1 LEDVGSTKYRHKV
14 IFRCVPKGVTQED
27 ICSIIQRASEGLEAQ
42 IESIHEDV
50 GDCWYVDF
58 KEDFDNK
65 NIIADCILRMRDMD
79 LLGQTIKAR
88 LKTEPIRDPSTTVL
102 TTNTVAR
109 QMLVPTSTEPTL
121 HSNQERRRMP
131 KKGRSKSDKANG
143 NSPPH
148 GGGYV
153 PRKPHHKRNGGNANG
168 TSYNA
173 GTTTATTTTTTTRYN
188 RSPPGVHDSN
198 HFPVLGNR
206 NANTSPITTTTT
218 TTTPPQQQQCVR
230 EGASNDDKQQITVT
244 SNVLH
249 TTSTAI
255 TKVDTDPMPTATA
268 TTVPVMNETKE
279 IHGAYAAALLR
290 CTTNPATVD
299 PSNRLATTTAIA
311 TKQESTPKKST
322 SGCWVRVS

>member
-1 LEDVGSTKYRHKV
+1 L
-14 IFRCVPKGVTQED
+14 
-27 ICSIIQRASEGLEAQ
+27 IIQRASEGLEVQ

-58 KEDFDNK
+58 KEDFNNK
-65 NIIADCILRMRDMD
+65 NIIADCIMRLRDMD
-79 LLGQTIKAR
+79 LMGQTIKAR
-88 LKTEPIRDPSTTVL
+88 LKTEPIRDPSTTAI

-109 QMLVPTSTEPTL
+109 EMLVATSTEPPL
-121 HSNQERRRMP
+121 PSNQERRRMP
-131 KKGRSKSDKANG
+131 KKGRSKLDKANG
-143 NSPPH
+143 NSPPN
-148 GGGYV
+148 GGVYV
-153 PRKPHHKRNGGNANG
+153 PRKPHHKRSAGSGNG

-173 GTTTATTTTTTTRYN
+173 GNTTRHP

-206 NANTSPITTTTT
+206 NANTSPITTTATT
-218 TTTPPQQQQCVR
+218 PQQQCER
-230 EGASNDDKQQITVT
+230 EGASNDVKQQVTVT

-249 TTSTAI
+249 TTSSTAI
-255 TKVDTDPMPTATA
+255 TKVDTDPMATA

-279 IHGAYAAALLR
+279 SHGAYVAALLR

-299 PSNRLATTTAIA
+299 PSNRLATTTTTAIA